1 MKHKL
6 HAAAAILAFLFIAA
20 FWGSTLVSEIFLS
33 TDTVVSVKRGIAWAL
48 AGFIPLMLMTAGSGF
63 ALAGQGRHP
72 LLLAKRRRMPF
83 IAANGLLI
91 LVPAALFLSTRAQS
105 GQFDTVFY
113 TVQAIELIAGAINL
127 LLLGRNIHDGMHLH
141 GRFA

>member
-6 HAAAAILAFLFIAA
+6 HAAAAVLAFLLIAA
-20 FWGSTLVSEIFLS
+20 FWSSTLVSELFLS
-33 TDTVVSVKRGIAWAL
+33 PANVVSVKRGIVFAL
-48 AGFIPLMLMTAGSGF
+48 AGFVPLMLLTAGSGF
-63 ALAGQGRHP
+63 SLGGQGRHP

-91 LVPAALFLSTRAQS
+91 LVPAALFLSARAQA

-113 TVQAIELIAGAINL
+113 TVQAVELIAGALNL
-127 LLLGRNIHDGMHLH
+127 LLIGRNIRDGMRLH